1 MPTNTRASKSRDQE
15 QPTSDHEDE
24 SSGTIV
30 QNEDSSTPLP
40 KPKKKPNNQFRNVSD
55 ASEDTIEPSQHEI
68 SLGSADS
75 TLKVS
80 TAPTSFKD
88 ALKQGQKAKG
98 ELFRSFKCLSVG
110 DNCILP
116 EFGRLMFSFAGVVSD
131 ILEKGGREMEVFN
144 EKLRNVSY
152 KLHAL
157 KVGIQAKGDHY
168 DAEDVLQ
175 VVETSI
181 DFIQNWLEKDVN
193 SLQRQPGCL
202 SLIVLMF
209 ENHINRFLFGP
220 EESAKLV
227 VKLKA
232 LMRTKSHFAY
242 NSAAQIFR
250 WSSTRPNNNK
260 RKNGDGDR
268 KNKEEDGQKGNKHKR
283 RY

>member
-1 MPTNTRASKSRDQE
+1 MPTSTRASQNRE
-15 QPTSDHEDE
+15 QDTPPSDHEEDE
-24 SSGTIV
+24 SQQTIL
-30 QNEDSSTPLP
+30 DAKKDTSTPLP
-40 KPKKKPNNQFRNVSD
+40 KLKKKGQNQFKNVSE
-55 ASEDTIEPSQHEI
+55 ASEDTLESEI

-88 ALKQGQKAKG
+88 ALRQGKKAKG

-116 EFGRLMFSFAGVVSD
+116 EFGRLMFSFASVVSD
-131 ILEKGGREMEVFN
+131 ILDKGGREMEVFN

-157 KVGIQAKGDHY
+157 KVGIQAKAVQD
-168 DAEDVLQ
+168 DAEDALQ
-175 VVETSI
+175 VVEISI
-181 DFIQNWLEKDVN
+181 EFIQNWLDKDVN

-250 WSSTRPNNNK
+250 WSATRPNNNK
-260 RKNGDGDR
+260 RKNGDNER
-268 KNKEEDGQKGNKHKR
+268 KPKDEDGQKGNKHKK